1 MAPNLTLASPG
12 HPRDSRT
19 PVRAPAAITR
29 PLQELQ
35 NGDAKHTAKAAPP
48 GAASKLS
55 DVDMDMDTDGE
66 IDVDD
71 CDDRDDREYQL
82 SAGWNNQVCD
92 SAWSGSIASS
102 SDLQKRNETQP
113 PSSSEGAV
121 PKCSGAT

>member
-12 HPRDSRT
+12 HLRDSHT
-19 PVRAPAAITR
+19 PVRGPAAITR

-35 NGDAKHTAKAAPP
+35 NGDAKHSAKAAPP
-48 GAASKLS
+48 GAASKLT

-82 SAGWNNQVCD
+82 SAGRNNEVCD
-92 SAWSGSIASS
+92 SERTGSIPKS
-102 SDLQKRNETQP
+102 SDLQKRN
-113 PSSSEGAV
+113 
-121 PKCSGAT
+121 